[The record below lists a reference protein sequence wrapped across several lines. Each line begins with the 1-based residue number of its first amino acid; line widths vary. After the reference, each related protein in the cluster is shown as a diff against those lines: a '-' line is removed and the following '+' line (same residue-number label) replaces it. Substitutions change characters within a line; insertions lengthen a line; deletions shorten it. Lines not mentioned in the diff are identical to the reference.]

1 MSSSLWLSIEPCS
14 SEIRL
19 LLAVPH
25 RGTALKARLP
35 PRPAHPRALPMLMGA
50 LSSWYRLP
58 LHAALDADASDVQR
72 NPELWAQWTGDM
84 PGLEVSVE
92 WVARPGVVKTRD
104 RFLDLGDFA
113 SGKRLITFG
122 ATGLK

>member
-1 MSSSLWLSIEPCS
+1 MLS
-14 SEIRL
+14 
-19 LLAVPH
+19 VPEV
-25 RGTALKARLP
+25 GATLKARLP
-35 PRPAHPRALPMLMGA
+35 PRPAHPRALSRLMEA

-72 NPELWAQWTGDM
+72 NPELWSQWTGDM

-92 WVARPGVVKTRD
+92 WVARPSVVKARD
-104 RFLDLGDFA
+104 RFLELGDFTSA
-113 SGKRLITFG
+113 KRLVTFG

>member
-1 MSSSLWLSIEPCS
+1 MSSSLWRSIEPS
-14 SEIRL
+14 PSEIRL
-19 LLAVPH
+19 LLAVPQS
-25 RGTALKARLP
+25 GISLKARLP
-35 PRPAHPRALPMLMGA
+35 PRPARPRALAMLMEA

-72 NPELWAQWTGDM
+72 NPELWSQWTGDM

-92 WVARPGVVKTRD
+92 WIARPDLCKARD
-104 RFLDLGDFA
+104 RFLEMGDFA
-113 SGKRLITFG
+113 SAKRLLTFG